1 MEKRNKDR
9 IVAILVTI
17 AVHLMLLLAL
27 WFLVLRTPL
36 PLPGEE
42 GILVNLGYSDQGMGK
57 VQKEQPIEKQKVIP
71 PKPKATKP
79 AASKAKEDI
88 ITQETEKAPSLK
100 KVKKNK
106 KKKPKKVEDKKK
118 VEKEN
123 KKEEKTEKT
132 KEKPKKVEPKKPK
145 VNPKALYK
153 GKKTSQE
160 SAGEGETNQ
169 EGDQGSSSGDKSS
182 TNHTEGGGTGNGIS
196 YSLSGRK
203 FKHLPKPEYKS
214 NDQGKIVV
222 TIYVNKY
229 GKVVRA
235 VPGAKGTTISDTRLH
250 ALTKKAALRAQFSA
264 NPEAPEVQKGT
275 ITYNFIR
282 VN

>member
-1 MEKRNKDR
+1 MEKRKKDKV
-9 IVAILVTI
+9 IAAIVTI
-17 AVHLMLLLAL
+17 AVHMLLLLTL

-42 GILVNLGYSDQGMGK
+42 GILVNLGYSDQGIGK
-57 VQKEQPIEKQKVIP
+57 VQKKQPIEKQKVIP
-71 PKPKATKP
+71 PKPKASESAEPKSKENLLTQKTDEAP
-79 AASKAKEDI
+79 A
-88 ITQETEKAPSLK
+88 LK
-100 KVKKNK
+100 KVKKK
-106 KKKPKKVEDKKK
+106 KKKDKKKKEDKKK
-118 VEKEN
+118 PI
-123 KKEEKTEKT
+123 KKAEEAKKTENVK
-132 KEKPKKVEPKKPK
+132 KKPEKVEPEKPK

-153 GKKTSQE
+153 GKNTEKE
-160 SAGEGETNQ
+160 GGEEGETNQ
-169 EGDQGSSSGDKSS
+169 PGDQGSPFGDEES
-182 TNHTEGGGTGNGIS
+182 TNHGEGGGVGNGVS
-196 YSLSGRK
+196 YNLTGRK

-229 GKVVRA
+229 GKVIRA

-250 ALTKKAALRAQFSA
+250 AVTRKAALRAQFSA